1 MGLIDIVMPEIKSN
15 LRINSRS
22 KDFNKIKEAA
32 GVLNL
37 AYLKLSSSE
46 IGYAITNNP
55 RKRIASKY
63 MYLMNVYNKNI
74 REHQVMFLLL
84 NVFESA
90 IRAKAAVLIA
100 DHFSNKPDNWWRD
113 VATIDKNLVYPVS
126 KAVQQLHR
134 EGMPIGTVN
143 TFTLF
148 DTLTLG
154 ELESIYNNYWSIL
167 RLLFLQKSYRSHILP
182 TIGREDFADKIKY
195 LRMARNDIAHH
206 KPINYSRRSKNIL
219 IHDLELILRHLEF
232 NFEGALNGIDP
243 SSSITG
249 HLTYI

>member
-1 MGLIDIVMPEIKSN
+1 MGLINLVLPEIKKN
-15 LRINSRS
+15 LKINSRS
-22 KDFNKIKEAA
+22 GDYQKIKEAI

-37 AYLKLSSSE
+37 AYLKLSSDE
-46 IGYAITNNP
+46 IKYAITNNP
-55 RKRIASKY
+55 KRRIASKY
-63 MYLMNVYNKNI
+63 LYLMNIYNRNI

-90 IRAKAAVLIA
+90 IRAKAAVLIS
-100 DHFSNKPDNWWRD
+100 DHFSNKSDDWWRD
-113 VATIDKNLVYPVS
+113 VSNIDRNLVHPVS

-134 EGMPIGTVN
+134 DGVAIADAN
-143 TFTLF
+143 TFVLF

-154 ELESIYNNYWSIL
+154 ELESMYDNYWHVL
-167 RLLFLQKSYRSHILP
+167 RFLFLQKSYRSHTLQ
-182 TIGREDFADKIKY
+182 TIGKSSFADKIKY

-206 KPINYSRRSKNIL
+206 KPINYSRRSKSAL

-232 NFEGALNGIDP
+232 NVEGALNGIDP
-243 SSSITG
+243 LSSITG